1 MDKNGKEIST
11 AITNLDLHDC
21 ARVCLTYG
29 INKLYIVHPNQGQ
42 LDFARAI
49 IDHWIKGFGGR
60 YNPLRKSALEI
71 IELVHDIGEIR
82 RQTGAV
88 FMGTSASRVDGCI
101 SWEEARKRARQE
113 NICVLFG
120 TGWGISPR
128 LFETFDAVIEPIE
141 GKGGFNHLSVRS
153 AVSIAVDRIT

>member
-1 MDKNGKEIST
+1 MDKNGQEIST

-42 LDFARAI
+42 LDFARKI

-88 FMGTSASRVDGCI
+88 FIGTSASRVDGCI
-101 SWEEARKRARQE
+101 SWEEARNA
-113 NICVLFG
+113 
-120 TGWGISPR
+120 P
-128 LFETFDAVIEPIE
+128 
-141 GKGGFNHLSVRS
+141 GKKIFACCSAQGGGYRRVC
-153 AVSIAVDRIT
+153 